1 MQLIIIFTVL
11 IFHYILFQTRGD
23 VCIRYCEDLTPCKG
37 HVRSRSRSC
46 APGRRRHEETERRR
60 RRLPATSPRSPRSPR
75 SPLPPPPTPE
85 GSLGSTGGR
94 IGRVKPDPAPR
105 RSTGLLQHR
114 PPPGSSRIPLVL
126 DELRRS
132 KRSPAPSAGAPS
144 SPVGNIPLPPP
155 LLHPKGRSC
164 GGINSNPRF
173 RAAKSSSGLLRGA
186 PERDPGELPPPHGE
200 PAAVPDSGWLFS
212 CSSGCSFAAR
222 WKKTESSFR
231 GGGGG
236 EGKAKRRALR
246 TTNPLSAAPTHFPT
260 RDAVRKR

>member
-23 VCIRYCEDLTPCKG
+23 VCVRYCDDLTPCKG
-37 HVRSRSRSC
+37 HVQSRSRSC
-46 APGRRRHEETERRR
+46 APGRRRHEETEWRR
-60 RRLPATSPRSPRSPR
+60 RRLPATSLRSPR

-144 SPVGNIPLPPP
+144 SPVGNIPPPP
-155 LLHPKGRSC
+155 PSPPQRKELRWDQLESPFQSC
-164 GGINSNPRF
+164 EKQL
-173 RAAKSSSGLLRGA
+173 RAAPRSAGAGSRRAAPAPRGA
-186 PERDPGELPPPHGE
+186 
-200 PAAVPDSGWLFS
+200 
-212 CSSGCSFAAR
+212 
-222 WKKTESSFR
+222 
-231 GGGGG
+231 GG
-236 EGKAKRRALR
+236 R
-246 TTNPLSAAPTHFPT
+246 T
-260 RDAVRKR
+260 